1 MSSKVGL
8 TYKSEKKGILDKKT
22 FFLTIKKMY
31 EREKE
36 EEKQMEWNFVGR
48 IVFQWI
54 NWPRDLDL
62 LG

>member
-1 MSSKVGL
+1 VMSSKVGL
-8 TYKSEKKGILDKKT
+8 TYQSEKKGVLDNKT
-22 FFLTIKKMY
+22 Y

-36 EEKQMEWNFVGR
+36 EETQMEWNFVGR